1 MKHIGN
7 LEITKDNERGFKN
20 LKEVTG
26 YLYVDRSAKLDAPLL
41 TTVGGDLYVDGSAKL
56 DAPLLT
62 TVGGDLYVDG
72 SAKLDALTTVGGYLY
87 VDGSAKLDALTT
99 VGSYLRVYGSEKL
112 DAPLL
117 TTVGGDLRV
126 DRSAKLDA
134 PLLTTVGGD
143 LYVDGS
149 AKLDAPLLTTVGGY
163 LRVDGS
169 AKLDALTTV
178 GGYLRVYGSAK
189 LDAPNIKN
197 KSDDKAK
204 AIATKALAAAFKKRK
219 LVKVDGI
226 LSFLISVK
234 TIKSL
239 KLFKVKIVGKLEVSF
254 IIQKGEVFSHGKTI
268 KEAKDSIKYKLSDRD
283 TTRFKKWKLTD
294 SKNLTSLINAY
305 RAITGACELGTRHFC
320 ESSKLKPKY
329 TVKEVI
335 ELTKGK
341 YGNEQF
347 KAFFEV

>member
-1 MKHIGN
+1 M
-7 LEITKDNERGFKN
+7 
-20 LKEVTG
+20 
-26 YLYVDRSAKLDAPLL
+26 
-41 TTVGGDLYVDGSAKL
+41 
-56 DAPLLT
+56 
-62 TVGGDLYVDG
+62 
-72 SAKLDALTTVGGYLY
+72 
-87 VDGSAKLDALTT
+87 
-99 VGSYLRVYGSEKL
+99 
-112 DAPLL
+112 
-117 TTVGGDLRV
+117 
-126 DRSAKLDA
+126 
-134 PLLTTVGGD
+134 
-143 LYVDGS
+143 
-149 AKLDAPLLTTVGGY
+149 
-163 LRVDGS
+163 
-169 AKLDALTTV
+169 
-178 GGYLRVYGSAK
+178 
-189 LDAPNIKN
+189 
-197 KSDDKAK
+197 
-204 AIATKALAAAFKKRK
+204 
-219 LVKVDGI
+219 
-226 LSFLISVK
+226 SFLISVK

>member
-72 SAKLDALTTVGGYLY
+72 SAKLDALTTVG
-87 VDGSAKLDALTT
+87 
-99 VGSYLRVYGSEKL
+99 SYLRVYGSE
-112 DAPLL
+112 
-117 TTVGGDLRV
+117 
-126 DRSAKLDA
+126 
-134 PLLTTVGGD
+134 
-143 LYVDGS
+143 
-149 AKLDAPLLTTVGGY
+149 KLDAPLLTTVGGY